1 MSKTTSE
8 HDFQDP
14 RDQQGINKYF
24 DIHAPVFW
32 PAAILIVLFIITT
45 LIVGEPMETI
55 FDNVQSAISDYGG
68 WFFIVC
74 VNIFLFF
81 CLYLAFG
88 RTGDIRFGGK
98 DARPEFSTPAWFS
111 MLFSAGMGI
120 GILFWSVAE
129 PIYHFENPPYG
140 EGGTVQAAQTA
151 MNMTFLHWGLHAWGI
166 YALVGASLAFFA
178 FNRKLPLTIRSVFYP
193 LLGERIHGPVGNVID
208 VIAVVATLFGL
219 ATSLGFGVQQVNAGL
234 NYLFGIE
241 VSVTTQ
247 VILIISITLAAT
259 ASVVLGIDKGVR
271 VLSELNIRIAGVFL
285 IFMIVLGPTLYIIDG
300 FVQNTGYYL
309 QNVIRLGFWTE
320 NYQQTEWQN
329 SWTVFYWA
337 WWISWSPFVGMFIA
351 RISRGRK
358 VREFILGVLIIPS
371 LLTFLWL
378 SAFGGS
384 GLYIELEGA
393 SEIGQAVQENVATAL
408 FVLLEQFHLSFVS
421 SLVGV
426 ILVIFFFV
434 TSSDS
439 GSLVVDSIT
448 SGGKLDA
455 PVGQRIF
462 WANAEGA
469 VAAVLLIGGGLNA
482 LQTAAIT
489 TGLPFAVVLLIM
501 CYSLYRGLNEEY
513 ARELTLVKE
522 KDKKS
527 YEKVISDLIRK
538 QKQKEKQEIDK

>member
-1 MSKTTSE
+1 MSKPKPKE
-8 HDFQDP
+8 NFQEP
-14 RDQQGINKYF
+14 QDQKGINKYF

-32 PAAILIVLFIITT
+32 PAAILTVLFIIVT
-45 LIVGEPMETI
+45 LVVGEPMEKV
-55 FDNVQSAISDYGG
+55 FDDLQSGISNYAG
-68 WFFIVC
+68 WFFIIC
-74 VNIFLFF
+74 VNLFLFF
-81 CLYLAFG
+81 CLYLAFS
-88 RTGDIRFGGK
+88 RTGNIRFGGK
-98 DARPEFSTPAWFS
+98 DAKPEFSTLAWFS

-129 PIYHFENPPYG
+129 PIYHFESPPYG
-140 EGGTVQAAQTA
+140 SGGTVEAAQVA

-166 YALVGASLAFFA
+166 YALVGAALAFFT

-193 LLGERIHGPVGNVID
+193 LLGERIHGPIGNTID
-208 VIAVVATLFGL
+208 VISVVATLFGL

-234 NYLFGIE
+234 DYLFGIE
-241 VSVTTQ
+241 ISVTTQ

-259 ASVVLGIDKGVR
+259 ASVVMGIDKGVR
-271 VLSELNIRIAGVFL
+271 VLSELNIRIAGIFL
-285 IFMIVLGPTLYIIDG
+285 VFMIILGPTLYIFDG

-320 NYQQTEWQN
+320 NYQQTDWQN
-329 SWTVFYWA
+329 NWTVFYWA

-384 GLYIELEGA
+384 GLYIELQGVA
-393 SEIGQAVQENVATAL
+393 EIGGAVQENVATAL
-408 FVLLEQFHLSFVS
+408 FVLLEQFPWSFVS
-421 SLVGV
+421 SSVGV

-469 VAAVLLIGGGLNA
+469 VAAVLLLGGGLSA

-489 TGLPFAVVLLIM
+489 TGLPFAFVLIIM
-501 CYSLYRGLNEEY
+501 CYSLYKGLNEEY
-513 ARELTLVKE
+513 DREITLVQE
-522 KDKKS
+522 QDKKS
-527 YEKVISDLIRK
+527 YESTIRRLIEK
-538 QKQKEKQEIDK
+538 QKKQQEEVNN

>member
-1 MSKTTSE
+1 MSKPIPE
-8 HDFQDP
+8 DNFQEPQDHK
-14 RDQQGINKYF
+14 GINKYF

-32 PAAILIVLFIITT
+32 PAAIITVLFIIVT
-45 LIVGEPMETI
+45 LVVGEPMEEV
-55 FDNVQSAISDYGG
+55 FDSLQAGISDYAG
-68 WFFIVC
+68 WFFIIC
-74 VNIFLFF
+74 VNLFLFF
-81 CLYLAFG
+81 CLFLAFS

-98 DARPEFSTPAWFS
+98 DAQPEFSTLAWFS

-129 PIYHFENPPYG
+129 PMYHFVSPPYG
-140 EGGTVQAAQTA
+140 EGSTVQSAQVA

-178 FNRKLPLTIRSVFYP
+178 FNRNLPLTIRSVFHP
-193 LLGERIHGPVGNVID
+193 LLGDRIHGPIGNTID

-219 ATSLGFGVQQVNAGL
+219 ATSLGFGVQQVNAGF

-247 VILIISITLAAT
+247 VILIICITLAAT

-271 VLSELNIRIAGVFL
+271 VLSELNIRIAGIFL
-285 IFMIVLGPTLYIIDG
+285 LFMIILGPTLYIFDG

-384 GLYIELEGA
+384 GLYIELQGIA
-393 SEIGQAVQENVATAL
+393 DIGEAVQENVATAL
-408 FVLLEQFHLSFVS
+408 FVLLEQFPWSFVS

-469 VAAVLLIGGGLNA
+469 VAAVLLLGGGLSA

-489 TGLPFAVVLLIM
+489 TGLPFAFVLIIM
-501 CYSLYRGLNEEY
+501 CYSLYKGLNEEY
-513 ARELTLVKE
+513 AREMTLIKE
-522 KDKKS
+522 NDKKS
-527 YEKVISDLIRK
+527 YEKVISRLIEK
-538 QKQKEKQEIDK
+538 QKKEEKEEINK

>member
-1 MSKTTSE
+1 MSKPKPKE
-8 HDFQDP
+8 DFQDP
-14 RDQQGINKYF
+14 QDRKGINKYF

-32 PAAILIVLFIITT
+32 PASIITVLFIVVT
-45 LIVGEPMETI
+45 LVVGEPMEQV
-55 FDNVQSAISDYGG
+55 FDNLQSGISNYAG
-68 WFFIVC
+68 WFFIIC
-74 VNIFLFF
+74 VNLFLFF

-98 DARPEFSTPAWFS
+98 DAKPEFSTLAWFS

-129 PIYHFENPPYG
+129 PLYHFESPPYG
-140 EGGTVQAAQTA
+140 EGSTVEAAQIA

-193 LLGERIHGPVGNVID
+193 LLGDRIYGPIGNLID

-285 IFMIVLGPTLYIIDG
+285 IFMIVLGPTLYIFDG

-320 NYQQTEWQN
+320 NYQQTDWQN

-384 GLYIELEGA
+384 GLYIELQGVA
-393 SEIGQAVQENVATAL
+393 SIGEAVQENVATAL
-408 FVLLEQFHLSFVS
+408 FVLLEQFPWSFVS

-426 ILVIFFFV
+426 ILVVFFFV

-469 VAAVLLIGGGLNA
+469 VAAVLLLGGGLSA

-489 TGLPFAVVLLIM
+489 TGLPFAFVLIIM
-501 CYSLYRGLNEEY
+501 CFSLYKGLNEEY

-527 YEKVISDLIRK
+527 YETVIQKLIKK
-538 QKQKEKQEIDK
+538 QKQQEEEVNK